1 MADLEKDLVRAS
13 KFISKVLRHDPSAAG
28 VTLDRKGWVD
38 IDALLAGVHEKGG
51 MYVSREMFDKIV
63 AENDKK
69 RFVVEGNK
77 VRAAQGHSVQ
87 VDLGYE
93 AVEPPDSLFHG
104 TATRFLNSIKQS
116 GLQPG
121 KRQHVHLSADIET
134 ATKVGQR
141 HGKLAI
147 ITIDAKG
154 AHKAGVKFYQ
164 ADNGVWLSDPIP
176 YGYCHICVV

>member
-1 MADLEKDLVRAS
+1 MDKDLVRAS
-13 KFISKVLRHDPSAAG
+13 KFISKVLRHDPKAAG
-28 VTLDRKGWVD
+28 VELDAQGWVE
-38 IDALLAGVHEKGG
+38 IDTLLAGIHEHGG

-93 AVEPPDSLFHG
+93 AVVPPDVLYHG

-121 KRQHVHLSADIET
+121 KRQHVHLSGDIET
-134 ATKVGQR
+134 AAKVGQR

-154 AHKAGVKFYQ
+154 AHGAGVKFYQ
-164 ADNGVWLSDPIP
+164 AENGVWLSDPIP